1 MAFVINDIIGG
12 SMKINFNIFK
22 LGYNVN
28 KKKKFSNIS
37 EQVISKKI
45 NEKVLPLV
53 SLPLVAYYI
62 GENEDQ
68 ALKRLIKAMEE
79 ADIQIPSYK
88 PDPSTKT
95 GLDFPSQGKF
105 RDAINKAA
113 QEGKIDSTEK
123 QELLNKVCFTGKD
136 NSSYDV
142 YNGNNDDD
150 CCDCGSDDDSCDSDS
165 DCCDSDSGSSDCDSG
180 DAAVSSC

>member
-1 MAFVINDIIGG
+1 MAFVINDIKGG

-22 LGYNVN
+22 LGYNIN
-28 KKKKFSNIS
+28 KKKNFSNTS

-53 SLPLVAYYI
+53 SFPLVAYYI
-62 GENEDQ
+62 GENAQ
-68 ALKRLIKAMEE
+68 KALERLIKAMEE

-123 QELLNKVCFTGKD
+123 QNMLNEVCFTGKD

-142 YNGNNDDD
+142 YDGNNDDD
-150 CCDCGSDDDSCDSDS
+150 CCDCDSDDDS
-165 DCCDSDSGSSDCDSG
+165 CDSDSGSSDCDSG